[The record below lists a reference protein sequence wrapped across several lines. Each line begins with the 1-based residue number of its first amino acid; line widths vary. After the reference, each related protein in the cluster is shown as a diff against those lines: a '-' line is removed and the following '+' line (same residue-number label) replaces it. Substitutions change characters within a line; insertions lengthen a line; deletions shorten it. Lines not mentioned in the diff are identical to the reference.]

1 MIGRHT
7 FNQGETTVFMKLP
20 NNNEKVFL
28 GDKKVISSNKKT
40 EEMIKEY
47 KEKNK
52 VRRHFTQKKPL
63 NK

>member
-1 MIGRHT
+1 MYFQEAEILENNEAT
-7 FNQGETTVFMKLP
+7 ED

-28 GDKKVISSNKKT
+28 GDKKIISGNKKT